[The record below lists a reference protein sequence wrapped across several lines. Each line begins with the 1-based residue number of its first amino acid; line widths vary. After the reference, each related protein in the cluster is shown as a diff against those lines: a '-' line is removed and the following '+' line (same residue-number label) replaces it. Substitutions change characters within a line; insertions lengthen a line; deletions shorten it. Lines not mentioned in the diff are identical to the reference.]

1 MPRRASWTA
10 LWKLTSKTRVPRS
23 WRIFLGGLLIAKWL
37 VPALRCL
44 TFPVAVNR
52 QRFLV
57 ALCVL
62 SLYIVVFYFVRG
74 CSTAKYDLL
83 FTNRTAEC
91 NDKEST
97 FQGRIGS
104 GIEGI
109 LQTFSRSTRS
119 RLWPGMLLCGGSR
132 LTILDTV
139 FATLVFDRRRQ
150 EPPGIGF
157 QAESVTRNTNEAG
170 ASG

>member
-1 MPRRASWTA
+1 LPRRASCTA
-10 LWKLTSKTRVPRS
+10 RWKLTSKTRVPRS

-62 SLYIVVFYFVRG
+62 SLYIVVFCFVKG

-91 NDKEST
+91 NDKAST

-109 LQTFSRSTRS
+109 LSIRSWLS
-119 RLWPGMLLCGGSR
+119 PGMLLCGGSR

-139 FATLVFDRRRQ
+139 FAMLVFDRRRQ

-170 ASG
+170 GSG